1 MHQFCMFNL
10 VRGKAVSY
18 SRHGDW
24 ELQWDSI
31 CWLQWDKLFHCDLLL
46 VCSTVR
52 QQGQSQEKVNRAMI
66 LAPLVGIVLN
76 LRNATMV
83 PNHGMTYD
91 LAHAIVSVDVSAAV
105 ISNFQ
110 YLINY
115 SWVRVVMNLMVV
127 MKVSLSATQHLWL
140 SLQVA
145 SRNVR

>member
-1 MHQFCMFNL
+1 
-10 VRGKAVSY
+10 
-18 SRHGDW
+18 
-24 ELQWDSI
+24 
-31 CWLQWDKLFHCDLLL
+31 
-46 VCSTVR
+46 VR

-91 LAHAIVSVDVSAAV
+91 LAHAIVSVDISAAV

-127 MKVSLSATQHLWL
+127 MKVSLSATQCL
-140 SLQVA
+140 
-145 SRNVR
+145 

>member
-1 MHQFCMFNL
+1 
-10 VRGKAVSY
+10 
-18 SRHGDW
+18 
-24 ELQWDSI
+24 
-31 CWLQWDKLFHCDLLL
+31 
-46 VCSTVR
+46 VR

-91 LAHAIVSVDVSAAV
+91 LAHAIVSVDISAAV

-115 SWVRVVMNLMVV
+115 SWDVTFKGDPSVRRVEDLKAFMSKL
-127 MKVSLSATQHLWL
+127 KVEWEEAKRL
-140 SLQVA
+140 A
-145 SRNVR
+145 SQEELHELLTADLCSGT